1 MTSGTLDARKS
12 ASPGGA
18 SGDMKSF
25 GVTCPRVS
33 RKMTSAV
40 SRDNHAPSLL
50 QSCVTALGESRVRR
64 ANSTRERVVVVFDG
78 KGSRVSEERETE
90 GLQVFYA
97 DAATTADAVVERLAA
112 KYATA
117 HRIRV
122 VSADGMVRDSIM
134 ASGAEWMSPDGLR
147 ELCDRAE
154 TEMRR
159 RIGG

>member
-1 MTSGTLDARKS
+1 MAGAQTYLIIDGHSVIHAWPELLKLHRASARRHLAREGLLKRMRHLQDMTG
-12 ASPGGA
+12 
-18 SGDMKSF
+18 
-25 GVTCPRVS
+25 
-33 RKMTSAV
+33 
-40 SRDNHAPSLL
+40 
-50 QSCVTALGESRVRR
+50 
-64 ANSTRERVVVVFDG
+64 ERVVVVFDG

>member
-1 MTSGTLDARKS
+1 MTG
-12 ASPGGA
+12 
-18 SGDMKSF
+18 
-25 GVTCPRVS
+25 
-33 RKMTSAV
+33 
-40 SRDNHAPSLL
+40 
-50 QSCVTALGESRVRR
+50 
-64 ANSTRERVVVVFDG
+64 ERVVVVFDG